1 MVHSAFIAMTVITQQ
16 TREQTRGRFSCLSPF
31 LNLHFMDPVNGEAG
45 KP

>member
-1 MVHSAFIAMTVITQQ
+1 MVHSAFIAMTVITQ
-16 TREQTRGRFSCLSPF
+16 QTRGRFSCLSPF